1 VAESKQGR
9 FLVDPAVSK
18 AKLVRELRQYRRLEA
33 EYIRRGWWLIQA
45 EFPEIFVVFGLPQLK
60 PPGVAFGVLLD
71 FTNYDF
77 WAPSARLVNP
87 FDRQPYKPSELPTLM
102 PRLTPQ
108 PHMGGAILPQNLVQV
123 YGEEDE
129 PFICVPGLRE
139 YHLHPAHTND
149 PWEPRRG
156 KGEGTLYWVLD
167 QFWQFGVKPISGFNV
182 QLQLAITGFQQG
194 PPPG

>member
-194 PPPG
+194 PSPG